1 MHKNQVRPE
10 TYAYPRDVLEGNVV
24 VEILAPTG
32 GCTPRGL
39 LGIGRRSAAATG
51 PATTTRPAAG
61 RALRPGARGSAA
73 ARPAPPPEH
82 LQLVADDL
90 GRVALVPLLVLP
102 LTRAQASL
110 DVHLRAL
117 AQVLAVDFCQAPE
130 ERDAVPF
137 GPLLL
142 LTGLLVAPALAGGD
156 AQVGHGRAGGHGAGL
171 GIGSQVANENH
182 FVDATRHEKA
192 LGNCDQGG
200 EGRWQ
205 RPPCTCTH
213 SRGAAQPARTANRYK
228 TDVNRHK
235 LRGSPASRNTVC
247 ADVDG
252 AWHDPQP
259 LRGGC
264 CPRAEL

>member
-10 TYAYPRDVLEGNVV
+10 TYAYPRDVLEGNIV

-32 GCTPRGL
+32 GCAPCGL
-39 LGIGRRSAAATG
+39 LGIGRRSAAA
-51 PATTTRPAAG
+51 TRPAAG

-73 ARPAPPPEH
+73 ARPTPTPEH
-82 LQLVADDL
+82 LQVVADDL

-117 AQVLAVDFCQAPE
+117 AQVLAGDFCQAPE

-182 FVDATRHEKA
+182 FVDATRHVKPSGIVIKA
-192 LGNCDQGG
+192 AKVAGSARRVLAPILEERRSPREPQIGA
-200 EGRWQ
+200 Q
-205 RPPCTCTH
+205 R
-213 SRGAAQPARTANRYK
+213 
-228 TDVNRHK
+228 
-235 LRGSPASRNTVC
+235 L
-247 ADVDG
+247 
-252 AWHDPQP
+252 
-259 LRGGC
+259 
-264 CPRAEL
+264 

>member
-1 MHKNQVRPE
+1 MSSSKSSP
-10 TYAYPRDVLEGNVV
+10 
-24 VEILAPTG
+24 
-32 GCTPRGL
+32 
-39 LGIGRRSAAATG
+39 
-51 PATTTRPAAG
+51 RPAAVPPADSSASDG
-61 RALRPGARGSAA
+61 GAPPPPGPP
-73 ARPAPPPEH
+73 PAPPPEH
-82 LQLVADDL
+82 LQVVADDL

-117 AQVLAVDFCQAPE
+117 AQVLAGDFCQAPE

-137 GPLLL
+137 GALLL

-192 LGNCDQGG
+192 LGDCNQGG
-200 EGRWQ
+200 EGRRQ

-213 SRGAAQPARTANRYK
+213 SRGAAQPARTANRY
-228 TDVNRHK
+228 TTGVNRHK
-235 LRGSPASRNTVC
+235 LHGSPGSRNTVC